1 MLIMIKYKRLQLTYY
16 YFVGGDT
23 DSCLSYRQTLGLT
36 AKEPQKQSFQIL
48 LKQFKL
54 IFLL

>member
-16 YFVGGDT
+16 YFIGGDT

-36 AKEPQKQSFQIL
+36 AKDPQKQSFQIL